1 MKGRGSRLANDWAGR
16 QLQGTAPLPPKWADE
31 RRGRADRRRRFLW
44 AICYGSFNPRR
55 RRPARRLD
63 DSRFHPLD
71 WHSAHLLGVSV
82 GILLFSAADAFFSA
96 ILLLHGANEVNPVM
110 AVLFYRSIAIFTAL
124 KMAMT
129 GACIVLMVL
138 LARYSFM
145 RVIRVELIMYM
156 VLAVYAWLIFYEVG
170 MLKLSQDL
178 PIL

>member
-1 MKGRGSRLANDWAGR
+1 MKGRGSRSVNDWAGR
-16 QLQGTAPLPPKWADE
+16 QLQGKAPPPPKWADE
-31 RRGRADRRRRFLW
+31 RRGRGDRRRRFLW

-55 RRPARRLD
+55 RRPPRRLD

-82 GILLFSAADAFFSA
+82 GILLLSAADAFFTA
-96 ILLLHGANEVNPVM
+96 ILLLHGADEVNPVM
-110 AVLFYRSIAIFTAL
+110 GALFYRSIAIFTAL

-129 GACIVLMVL
+129 GVCIVLMVL

-145 RVIRVELIMYM
+145 RVIRVELILYM